1 VTAEPIAVPT
11 RTVTGELP
19 IRKAPVVEKAK
30 FPLVW
35 KLFGL
40 TALLI
45 VIVVGIAIG
54 ITIQRAN
61 TIARTTVDK
70 SIASA
75 AKLFKELERQRLG
88 RLSLS
93 AEFLGRD
100 PSFVAYM
107 QHAMTATSE
116 AAPVAVSGGL
126 APSAAQPAATS
137 SAPASGS
144 TQPATTASIDFADIL
159 DQLTQQKESLR
170 SDLMMI
176 LDEHGRVLSRTDRPA
191 LSGDKMEDLSNS
203 VPMVRQIV
211 DDTTIPVVT
220 GVINTGGHLYHAA
233 MAPMSLGS
241 NNVRTG
247 YLINAYAIDETFA
260 NGIADSTNTRVV
272 FASADAKDLPVRSK
286 DAPVF
291 NMAQMNVVGPLLKTG
306 KDVQPSTVEIEKSK
320 FVMTGGPLLSVVV
333 LDQQGTPASQPAG
346 AALFLRSL
354 DDELRPF
361 REIENALLAGGGGA
375 LLLAFIFSW
384 LIAKRLTHPIE
395 ELAGIAQAVTGG
407 DYTVHPPIDRSDE
420 VGILG
425 RSFAKMITALRDKA
439 EIEELYEQMAAKS
452 EEREAAG
459 AQPQSEAAKLD
470 EGTLLVT
477 DLRELPATVGE
488 GDAANVI
495 AAVSRAMKL
504 QESEVARQDG
514 FVREI
519 IGHRLVSVF
528 RGDRGILHAIRAA
541 RAINEELAT
550 MGEGHMTIG
559 AGIATGEFVTGSVEL
574 EGDTGI
580 AIVGNAP
587 LLAMLFAW
595 HAPTGYAYI
604 SYETAQ
610 AAGGEILSS
619 SSAEQ
624 VQLKWLPQPLPV
636 ASLPLV
642 SLTTNMMRAIGQ
654 ASSSMATM
662 RIGETTPGLTA
673 PGIAAQELTPGSLF
687 ANRYRIDQIIGRG
700 GMGVVYKAVDTQ
712 LDETVAIKTL
722 PGDVMSRSPE
732 DLERFKREI
741 RLARKITHRNVL
753 RTYDY
758 GEAEGVYFISMEFVR
773 GYTLAELLEEAEA
786 HQMAT
791 RVAMGIGR
799 QICRGLEAA
808 HEQGIIHRDIKPQ
821 NVLIDHKG
829 EVKLMDF
836 GIARMAE
843 AHEGMTQAGL
853 IVGTPHYMSPEQ
865 VQGKQLD
872 PRSDV
877 YSMGVMLYEMLAG
890 EKPFTSSSLT
900 GVLTAHITEMARP
913 PIELRPEIGRAV
925 NAIVMRCLEKDPK
938 ARYATAGELLH
949 DLDSVQMQQR
959 SAAA

>member
-1 VTAEPIAVPT
+1 M
-11 RTVTGELP
+11 TGELP
-19 IRKAPVVEKAK
+19 VRKAPVAEKAK

-61 TIARTTVDK
+61 AIARTTVDK

-107 QHAMTATSE
+107 EHAMTGAAE
-116 AAPVAVSGGL
+116 VAAPAAG
-126 APSAAQPAATS
+126 APAGAKPPAAPQTVPPAVP
-137 SAPASGS
+137 APAAA
-144 TQPATTASIDFADIL
+144 PSIDFADIL
-159 DQLTQQKESLR
+159 DQLNQQKESLH
-170 SDLMMI
+170 SDLMI
-176 LDEHGRVLSRTDRPA
+176 VLDGQGRVLSRTDRPA
-191 LSGDKMEDLSNS
+191 LSGDKMEDLY
-203 VPMVRQIV
+203 VTTPMVKQLV
-211 DDTTIPVVT
+211 DDASINVVT
-220 GVINTGGHLYHAA
+220 GVISTGGHLYHAA
-233 MAPMSLGS
+233 MAPMSLGT
-241 NNVRTG
+241 NNVRIG
-247 YLINAYAIDETFA
+247 YLINAYAIDEVFA
-260 NGIADSTNTRVV
+260 NRIAESTNAGVI
-272 FASADAKDLPVRSK
+272 FAPADASNPPVRST
-286 DAPVF
+286 DAPIF
-291 NMAQMNVVGPLLKTG
+291 NMAQMSGVAPILKNG
-306 KDVQPSTVEIEKSK
+306 KDVQPATIEIERSK
-320 FVMTGGPLLSVVV
+320 YVMTGGPLQSVVTA
-333 LDQQGTPASQPAG
+333 DQKNGASQPIG
-346 AALFLRSL
+346 AAVFLRSL
-354 DDELRPF
+354 DVELKPF
-361 REIENALLAGGGGA
+361 KDIESALLAGGGGA

-452 EEREAAG
+452 QEREVAG
-459 AQPQSEAAKLD
+459 TQPQSEAAKLD

-495 AAVSRAMKL
+495 AAVSRVMKI
-504 QESEVARQDG
+504 QEAEVARQDG

-619 SSAEQ
+619 STAEQ

-642 SLTTNMMRAIGQ
+642 ALTTNMMRAIGQ

-662 RIGETTPGLTA
+662 RIGETPPGLTM

-732 DLERFKREI
+732 
-741 RLARKITHRNVL
+741 
-753 RTYDY
+753 
-758 GEAEGVYFISMEFVR
+758 
-773 GYTLAELLEEAEA
+773 
-786 HQMAT
+786 
-791 RVAMGIGR
+791 
-799 QICRGLEAA
+799 
-808 HEQGIIHRDIKPQ
+808 
-821 NVLIDHKG
+821 
-829 EVKLMDF
+829 
-836 GIARMAE
+836 
-843 AHEGMTQAGL
+843 
-853 IVGTPHYMSPEQ
+853 
-865 VQGKQLD
+865 
-872 PRSDV
+872 
-877 YSMGVMLYEMLAG
+877 
-890 EKPFTSSSLT
+890 
-900 GVLTAHITEMARP
+900 
-913 PIELRPEIGRAV
+913 
-925 NAIVMRCLEKDPK
+925 
-938 ARYATAGELLH
+938 
-949 DLDSVQMQQR
+949 
-959 SAAA
+959 

>member
-1 VTAEPIAVPT
+1 MSGEVPIP
-11 RTVTGELP
+11 
-19 IRKAPVVEKAK
+19 RKGPVVERAK

-45 VIVVGIAIG
+45 AIVVTVAVA
-54 ITIQRAN
+54 ITIERAN
-61 TIARTTVDK
+61 AIAKTTVNN
-70 SIASA
+70 SIAGA
-75 AKLFKELERQRLG
+75 AKLFKEFERQRLG
-88 RLSLS
+88 RLALPAELLGTDPNFAAYIQVSLK
-93 AEFLGRD
+93 G
-100 PSFVAYM
+100 
-107 QHAMTATSE
+107 
-116 AAPVAVSGGL
+116 AAGA
-126 APSAAQPAATS
+126 
-137 SAPASGS
+137 S
-144 TQPATTASIDFADIL
+144 TQPPAAAVPAAPQTAAPALDLASIA
-159 DQLTQQKESLR
+159 DQLEERRQAFG
-170 SDLMMI
+170 SDLFI
-176 LDEHGRVLSRTDRPA
+176 LLDDQGRVVARTDQPVLTA
-191 LSGDKMEDLSNS
+191 PTFEDLYKETTLVKN
-203 VPMVRQIV
+203 IV
-211 DDTTIPVVT
+211 DDASLVSST
-220 GVINTGGHLYHAA
+220 GVMSLGGKLYHAA
-233 MAPMSLGS
+233 VAPVGTGQ
-241 NNVRTG
+241 NRVRVAYLVNA
-247 YLINAYAIDETFA
+247 YLIDDAFA
-260 NGIADSTNTRVV
+260 NRIAQSTNAGVM
-272 FASADAKDLPVRSK
+272 FGSAASPSIVRSTN
-286 DAPVF
+286 APSF
-291 NMAQMNVVGPLLKTG
+291 GMQQMTGVERIFKTG
-306 KDVQPSTVEIEKSK
+306 KPMPPSTADVEGSK
-320 FVMTGGPLLSVVV
+320 YVMTGEPLQS
-333 LDQQGTPASQPAG
+333 GSQTVG
-346 AALFLRSL
+346 AAVFLRSL
-354 DDELRPF
+354 DRELAPF
-361 REIENALLAGGGGA
+361 KEIENSLLAGGGVA

-384 LIAKRLTHPIE
+384 LIAKRVTHPIE

-452 EEREAAG
+452 QERDAVG
-459 AQPQSEAAKLD
+459 APRQSEAAKLD
-470 EGTLLVT
+470 EGTVLVT
-477 DLRELPATVGE
+477 DLRDLPATVGS

-495 AAVSRAMKL
+495 AAVSKAMKL
-504 QESEVARQDG
+504 QEAEVERQDG

-519 IGHRLVSVF
+519 LGHHLVSVF
-528 RGDRGILHAIRAA
+528 RGDRGVLHAIRAA

-550 MGEGHMTIG
+550 MGEGHMTVG
-559 AGIATGEFVTGSVEL
+559 AGIATGEFVTGSVDL
-574 EGDTGI
+574 QGDNGI

-610 AAGGEILSS
+610 AAGGEIISTSS
-619 SSAEQ
+619 REL

-654 ASSSMATM
+654 TSSAMATM
-662 RIGETTPGLTA
+662 RMGETIPGQTA
-673 PGIAAQELTPGSLF
+673 PGAIAAQELVPGAIF

-700 GMGVVYKAVDTQ
+700 GMGIVYKAVDAQ

-773 GYTLAELLEEAEA
+773 GYTLAELLEEAPA
-786 HQMAT
+786 HQMVP
-791 RVAMGIGR
+791 RVGMGIAR

-890 EKPFTSSSLT
+890 QKPFVSSSLT
-900 GVLTAHITEMARP
+900 GVLTAHITETARP
-913 PIELRPEIGRAV
+913 PIELRPEIGREV
-925 NAIVMRCLEKDPK
+925 NAIVMRCLAKDPK
-938 ARYATAGELLH
+938 SRYGNAGELLH
-949 DLDSVQMQQR
+949 DLDTVQMQKR
-959 SAAA
+959 SVAA

>member
-1 VTAEPIAVPT
+1 LTAEPNADAP
-11 RTVTGELP
+11 RTISGELP
-19 IRKAPVVEKAK
+19 VLRKGPVVEKAK
-30 FPLVW
+30 VPLVW

-45 VIVVGIAIG
+45 AIVVTVAVA
-54 ITIQRAN
+54 ITIERAN
-61 TIARTTVDK
+61 AIAKLTVNN
-70 SIASA
+70 SIAGA
-75 AKLFKELERQRLG
+75 ARLFKEFERQRLG
-88 RLSLS
+88 RLALPAELLGTDPNFAAYIQKSLIG
-93 AEFLGRD
+93 E
-100 PSFVAYM
+100 P
-107 QHAMTATSE
+107 T
-116 AAPVAVSGGL
+116 AAPGAAVAPRA
-126 APSAAQPAATS
+126 APNAAPALDLPSIADQLEQRRQAFGSDLFILLDSEGHVIARTDQPAVTS
-137 SAPASGS
+137 SSN
-144 TQPATTASIDFADIL
+144 
-159 DQLTQQKESLR
+159 
-170 SDLMMI
+170 
-176 LDEHGRVLSRTDRPA
+176 
-191 LSGDKMEDLSNS
+191 EDLYKSI
-203 VPMVRQIV
+203 PLVRSIV
-211 DDTTIPVVT
+211 DDASLDGST
-220 GVINTGGHLYHAA
+220 GVMSLGGKLYHAA
-233 MAPMSLGS
+233 VAPVGAGQPR
-241 NNVRTG
+241 VRVG
-247 YLINAYAIDETFA
+247 YLVNAYAIDDTFA
-260 NGIADSTNTRVV
+260 NRIAQSTNAGVM
-272 FASADAKDLPVRSK
+272 FGSAASPSIVRSTN
-286 DAPVF
+286 APSF
-291 NMAQMNVVGPLLKTG
+291 GMQQMNGVEQIFKTG
-306 KDVQPSTVEIEKSK
+306 KAMPPSTADIEGSK
-320 FVMTGGPLLSVVV
+320 YVMTGEPLQSGNQTV
-333 LDQQGTPASQPAG
+333 G
-346 AALFLRSL
+346 AAIFLRSL
-354 DDELRPF
+354 DRELAPF
-361 REIENALLAGGGGA
+361 REIENALLVGGGAA

-384 LIAKRLTHPIE
+384 LIAKRVTRPIE
-395 ELAGIAQAVTGG
+395 ELAGIAQAVTNG

-439 EIEELYEQMAAKS
+439 EIEELYEQMAARS
-452 EEREAAG
+452 EEREALG
-459 AQPQSEAAKLD
+459 STRQSEPAKLD

-477 DLRELPATVGE
+477 DLRELPATVGA
-488 GDAANVI
+488 GDAGNVI
-495 AAVSRAMKL
+495 AAVSKAMKL
-504 QESEVARQDG
+504 QEAEVARQDG

-559 AGIATGEFVTGSVEL
+559 AGIATGEFVTGSVDL
-574 EGDTGI
+574 EGDSGI

-610 AAGGEILSS
+610 AAGGEIISS
-619 SSAEQ
+619 SSREQ
-624 VQLKWLPQPLPV
+624 VQLKWLPNPLPV

-642 SLTTNMMRAIGQ
+642 SVTTNMMRAIGAQ
-654 ASSSMATM
+654 TSGAMATM
-662 RIGETTPGLTA
+662 RISETIPGSTA
-673 PGIAAQELTPGSLF
+673 PAVAAQELLPGILF
-687 ANRYRIDQIIGRG
+687 ANRYRIDQIVGRG
-700 GMGVVYKAVDTQ
+700 GMGVVYKAIDTQ
-712 LDETVAIKTL
+712 LDEIVAIKTL

-758 GEAEGVYFISMEFVR
+758 GEADGVYFISMEFVR
-773 GYTLAELLEEAEA
+773 GYTLAELLAEAPA
-786 HQMAT
+786 HQMVP
-791 RVAMGIGR
+791 RVGMGIAR

-890 EKPFTSSSLT
+890 QKPFTSSTLT
-900 GVLTAHITEMARP
+900 GVLTAHIMEAAVP
-913 PIELRPEIGRAV
+913 PIELRPEIGREV
-925 NAIVMRCLEKDPK
+925 NAIVMRCLAKDPK
-938 ARYATAGELLH
+938 SRYANAGELLH
-949 DLDSVQMQQR
+949 DLDTVQMQQR
-959 SAAA
+959 SAA